1 MKEANPYVEALA
13 KLDATVN
20 ETAAREIK
28 RCHEYTQP
36 TPPPASPTVSLE
48 VPAGQSAETAAMG
61 VLEQV
66 MERMLPT
73 GRYADD
79 PANSKALQ
87 ENYYAR
93 ERVAKWLADKYVG
106 RG

>member
-1 MKEANPYVEALA
+1 MNPEPIHPDTLADMQAHYDELEAKGLVRR
-13 KLDATVN
+13 AT
-20 ETAAREIK
+20 
-28 RCHEYTQP
+28 P
-36 TPPPASPTVSLE
+36 TSVSLE
-48 VPAGQSAETAAMG
+48 VPAGQSPETAAMG

-73 GRYADD
+73 ERETGAVTI
-79 PANSKALQ
+79 SKERQ
-87 ENYYAR
+87 ENYYRR